1 MLNSDSWDELLLV
14 ILDPG
19 DSASTEQ
26 RREHASRLRL
36 TCRRFRDISSRWLVH
51 HTTVDISRP
60 ETLDRFGALA
70 EDPGIALGIR
80 HVYLRLHF
88 YHPWLASSIDNFASA
103 IYSDWS
109 KRLRAEE
116 RHCLRRDPYLE
127 VETMM
132 DDFLGKMEAAVNT
145 ANGAVTVRVDHLDD
159 PAVKSVLA
167 NAHASYKAKFEAQ
180 DLVMQDGQFFKRF
193 AKSFAALPM
202 MQLHSL
208 TLFDRD
214 LRTNAPAWRNVRG
227 SAEDTTGQHDALLKV
242 LSSPML
248 WEDTRRVGAG
258 EEIWGHVPVN
268 ALADILIAIGS
279 HEGVV
284 LDELSILVSS
294 APDYRSLGAD
304 SDRLQM
310 LTTAV
315 QSLDLWC
322 FSFKP
327 AAQSKHVVSGEVA
340 ARARRDMVSL
350 NQYIGAIVA
359 AQSLGGFSIDLGEFW
374 YSMGLENASEIP
386 VSVGVDFKWPE
397 CPNMHSFSVAALS
410 LTAADFDK
418 IGTALPEGV
427 QLDVSD
433 VYLRE
438 GTWADV
444 LRYLRVCRKPRGVS
458 IDWPS
463 NLGEDQT
470 EYAFGPNADGCS
482 RAYRYISGEA
492 VPNPLES

>member
-1 MLNSDSWDELLLV
+1 MPFPESTSWFLKLPDEPLLV

-19 DSASTEQ
+19 ESASTEQ
-26 RREHASRLRL
+26 RREQASRLRP

-51 HTTVDISRP
+51 QTTVDISRP
-60 ETLDRFGALA
+60 ETLDRFGAVA

-116 RHCLRRDPYLE
+116 RHCLRRDPYLD

-145 ANGAVTVRVDHLDD
+145 ANGAVAVRVDQLDD

-167 NAHASYKAKFEAQ
+167 DAHASYKAKFEAQ
-180 DLVMQDGQFFKRF
+180 DVVMQDGQFFKRF
-193 AKSFAALPM
+193 AKNFAALPM
-202 MQLHSL
+202 WQLHSL

-214 LRTNAPAWRNVRG
+214 LTTNGPSWRSVKVG
-227 SAEDTTGQHDALLKV
+227 AEDTTGQHDALLKV

-248 WEDTRRVGAG
+248 WEDARCVGTG

-268 ALADILIAIGS
+268 VLADILIAIGS
-279 HEGVV
+279 HEGVIM
-284 LDELSILVSS
+284 DELSILVSS
-294 APDYRSLGAD
+294 APDYRSLGVS

-310 LTTAV
+310 LTAAV
-315 QSLDLWC
+315 QSMDLWC

-327 AAQSKHVVSGEVA
+327 AAQSKHVVPGEVA
-340 ARARRDMVSL
+340 GRTRHGMASL

-359 AQSLGGFSIDLGEFW
+359 AQSLGGFGIDLGEFW

-386 VSVGVDFKWPE
+386 LSVGVDFNWPK
-397 CPNMHSFSVAALS
+397 CPNMHSIS
-410 LTAADFDK
+410 LAGLNLNAADSDK
-418 IGTALPEGV
+418 IGGALPGGF

-444 LRYLRVCRKPRGVS
+444 LRYLRGCQKPRGVS
-458 IDWPS
+458 ITWSRHNTRSDLTPMGV
-463 NLGEDQT
+463 L
-470 EYAFGPNADGCS
+470 APADTS
-482 RAYRYISGEA
+482 
-492 VPNPLES
+492 